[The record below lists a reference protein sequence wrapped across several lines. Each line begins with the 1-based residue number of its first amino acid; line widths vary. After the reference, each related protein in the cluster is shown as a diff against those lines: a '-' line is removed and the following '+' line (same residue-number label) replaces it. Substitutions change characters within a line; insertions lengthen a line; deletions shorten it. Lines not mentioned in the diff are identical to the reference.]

1 MVKTTVF
8 YIRVIITIISPF
20 ILLFLPANYFDQGDS
35 ICLSKMLLNYQCYAC
50 GLTKATMHFIHFE
63 FEKAWSY
70 NKLVFIVVPMLV
82 PLWAKAI
89 YEIQGKKMPGVLGR
103 LT

>member
-1 MVKTTVF
+1 MIKSIVF
-8 YIRVIITIISPF
+8 YTRVIITIVSPF
-20 ILLFLPANYFDQGDS
+20 VLLLLPSNFFDKGDS

-63 FEKAWSY
+63 FQKAWDY
-70 NKLVFIVVPMLV
+70 NKLVFIVVPMLA

>member
-1 MVKTTVF
+1 
-8 YIRVIITIISPF
+8 
-20 ILLFLPANYFDQGDS
+20 
-35 ICLSKMLLNYQCYAC
+35 
-50 GLTKATMHFIHFE
+50 MHFIHFE

-89 YEIQGKKMPGVLGR
+89 YEIQCKKMPGVLGR